1 MPNAAQASIPWRVL
15 LPHSLPLT
23 RSPERLFV
31 QFWSD
36 LPQLGL
42 RIAKLIWNV
51 RQLSWTMTGL
61 HCSKFGTMLQRLE
74 KSRRLVGYPAT
85 VPTD

>member
-1 MPNAAQASIPWRVL
+1 M
-15 LPHSLPLT
+15 
-23 RSPERLFV
+23 
-31 QFWSD
+31 
-36 LPQLGL
+36 GL